1 MQDGYRILGN
11 GNLGKMAKKYQHHLH
26 HRHCG
31 FLLKIV
37 SIST

>member
-11 GNLGKMAKKYQHHLH
+11 GNSSKMTKKYQHHLH
-26 HRHCG
+26 RLHYG
-31 FLLKIV
+31 FLLKTV

>member
-11 GNLGKMAKKYQHHLH
+11 GNLGKMAKKYQYLLH
-26 HRHCG
+26 RRHYG
-31 FLLKIV
+31 FLLKTV

>member
-1 MQDGYRILGN
+1 MQDSYRILGN

-26 HRHCG
+26 RRHYG
-31 FLLKIV
+31 FLLKTV